1 MAITFGRLE
10 YQITVPSGG
19 WDTTVGGV
27 TKTIPAGT
35 YYLSSVGSGSR
46 DFLAEVA
53 FQFGATSV
61 VASIGEN
68 GTGLVTIQFAGATAI
83 AWVDTEV
90 RDILGFT
97 ADSAAATSHTGTKHA
112 RGAWVPQTPS
122 LRLNA
127 GGNWRGHAESD
138 YRSVSN
144 MAGYVWVRSGQSR
157 TILEPLIWSGIKR
170 HKTWIANETDSG
182 YANQSLQRF
191 WLDGVWGQAA
201 WGTPGGP
208 VRFYEDA
215 ALDTNYGTYR
225 ILDSTEFKPEPMG
238 GEGYVHLWRWRMPK
252 MVMAP
257 GSDAEGTG
265 GTARDT
271 ITWTLKEAASSTTD
285 GASFTTGNQTPNAGY
300 LQVLD
305 ILTSSAAAA
314 EVPTSVAGCGLTW
327 ENVSSIAYISGNR
340 MLSRWRAM
348 GPAPSTGTLTIT
360 LLSTMTACLWN
371 WKETG
376 NADTSGTNGSGAFV
390 QTVTASAGAGSTT
403 ISANLAALE
412 NAANSALAA
421 VGLNTTGGVT
431 PDAQFT
437 ELGDDTEATPNSTLE
452 CEHAANQTGCD
463 PTFAAA
469 SAGILLSEI
478 KARVV

>member
-1 MAITFGRLE
+1 MAATFGRLE
-10 YQITVPSGG
+10 YQITVPTGG

-53 FQFGATSV
+53 FQFGASSV
-61 VASIGEN
+61 AGSLGEN
-68 GTGLVTIQFAGATAI
+68 GTGLITIQFSGATAI

-97 ADSAAATSHTGTKHA
+97 GDSASATSHTGTKHA
-112 RGAWVPQTPS
+112 RGAWLPQTPP

-127 GGNWRGHAESD
+127 GGNWRGHMESD

-144 MAGYVWVRSGQSR
+144 MAGYVWVRAGQSR
-157 TILEPLIWSGIKR
+157 TILEPLAWDGLKQHKIWIGS
-170 HKTWIANETDSG
+170 ETDSG

-208 VRFYEDA
+208 VRYYENA

-225 ILDSTEFKPEPMG
+225 VLDSADFRPEPRQ
-238 GEGYVHLWRWRMPK
+238 EGWVGFWRWRMPK
-252 MVMAP
+252 LVMVP
-257 GSDAEGTG
+257 GSDSEGLG
-265 GTARDT
+265 GTSRAT
-271 ITWTLKEAASSTTD
+271 ISWVLREAASSTTA
-285 GASFTTGNQTPNAGY
+285 ASSYTTGSFTPNADR

-305 ILTSSAAAA
+305 VLTSSTGSA
-314 EVPTSVAGCGLTW
+314 EVPTSVVGCGLTW
-327 ENVSSIAYISGNR
+327 VSVGSISFVSGNR

-348 GPAPSTGTLTIT
+348 GPAPSTGSLTISF
-360 LLSTMTACLWN
+360 LSSHSSCLWN
-371 WKETG
+371 WKEVT
-376 NADTSGTNGSGAFV
+376 NADTSGTDGSGAFV
-390 QTVTASAGAGSTT
+390 QTTTNSAGAGSTT
-403 ISANLAALE
+403 INGTLAALE
-412 NAANSALAA
+412 HANNSHIAA
-421 VGLNTTGGVT
+421 VGLNVGTGVT

-437 ELGDDTEATPNSTLE
+437 ELGDDAEVTPDSSLEAQW
-452 CEHAANQTGCD
+452 AANETVCTA
-463 PTFAAA
+463 TFASS
-469 SAGILLSEI
+469 SAGILSSEI
-478 KARVV
+478 KAATT